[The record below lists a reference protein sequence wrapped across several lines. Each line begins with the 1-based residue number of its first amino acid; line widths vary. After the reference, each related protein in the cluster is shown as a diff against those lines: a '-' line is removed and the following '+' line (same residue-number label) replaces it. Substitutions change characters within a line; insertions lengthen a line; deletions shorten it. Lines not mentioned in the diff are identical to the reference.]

1 MMEEE
6 QSASKNKIHY
16 NKNDIIKKLNQNKK
30 YISGNTTIIRWEDD
44 MNTNTEMYILKNKFN
59 NLPFIGVVNYEFKR
73 EGYCINSY
81 LNGDEYFG
89 YYINDLRNKQGLYIY
104 KPKSEIGNKI
114 LRQYYFGLWENDYKE
129 GRGIYLWLNEIRD
142 NKNRNIINNKSY
154 NPFNNFEKAN
164 FYAYIG
170 LLKKNKFTKG
180 TLLKKEND
188 NYFVFHGSL
197 QNLKK
202 NGKNCFYYS
211 AKLEQILYGTFKDDK
226 FIDGFVG
233 KYDDNGQIKEII
245 KYKNKTIINKDKFLP
260 NDNIEELSQK
270 LITFRNIIMSKDYF
284 GILYKVFKDAI
295 DFKNKNMN
303 NIDIFNS
310 DLYIDLM
317 DVEASYNQV
326 SIFKDIEKHIKE

>member
-1 MMEEE
+1 MEEE
-6 QSASKNKIHY
+6 QSSSKNKIHY

-142 NKNRNIINNKSY
+142 NRNRNIINNKSY

-211 AKLEQILYGTFKDDK
+211 AKLEQILYGAFKDDK

>member
-1 MMEEE
+1 MEEE
-6 QSASKNKIHY
+6 QSSSKNKIHY

-104 KPKSEIGNKI
+104 KPKFEIGNKI

-284 GILYKVFKDAI
+284 GILYKIFKDAI
-295 DFKNKNMN
+295 DFNNKNMN

>member
-1 MMEEE
+1 MEEE
-6 QSASKNKIHY
+6 QSSSKNKIHY

-104 KPKSEIGNKI
+104 KPKFEIGNKI

-142 NKNRNIINNKSY
+142 NRNRNIINNKSY

-188 NYFVFHGSL
+188 NYFVFLGSL

>member
-1 MMEEE
+1 MEEE
-6 QSASKNKIHY
+6 QSSSKNKIHY

-30 YISGNTTIIRWEDD
+30 YISGNTTIILWEDD

-104 KPKSEIGNKI
+104 KPKFEIGNKI

-142 NKNRNIINNKSY
+142 NRNRNIINNKSY

-211 AKLEQILYGTFKDDK
+211 AKLEQILYGSFKDDK

>member
-1 MMEEE
+1 MEEE
-6 QSASKNKIHY
+6 QSSSKNKIHY
-16 NKNDIIKKLNQNKK
+16 IKNDIIKKLNQNKK
-30 YISGNTTIIRWEDD
+30 YISGNTTIILWEDD

-104 KPKSEIGNKI
+104 KPKFEIGNKI

-142 NKNRNIINNKSY
+142 NRNRNIINNKSY

-211 AKLEQILYGTFKDDK
+211 AKLEQILYGAFKDDK

-284 GILYKVFKDAI
+284 GILFKVFKDAI

-303 NIDIFNS
+303 SIDIFNS

-317 DVEASYNQV
+317 DVESSYNQV

>member
-1 MMEEE
+1 MEEE
-6 QSASKNKIHY
+6 QSSSKNKIHY

-104 KPKSEIGNKI
+104 KPKFEIGNKI

-142 NKNRNIINNKSY
+142 NRNRNIINNKSY

-211 AKLEQILYGTFKDDK
+211 AKLEQILYGAFKDDK

>member
-1 MMEEE
+1 MEEE
-6 QSASKNKIHY
+6 QSSSKNKIHY

-104 KPKSEIGNKI
+104 KPKFEIGNKI

-211 AKLEQILYGTFKDDK
+211 AKLEQILYGAFKDDK

-317 DVEASYNQV
+317 DVESSYNQV

>member
-1 MMEEE
+1 MEEE
-6 QSASKNKIHY
+6 QSSSKNKIHY

-104 KPKSEIGNKI
+104 KPKFEIGNKI

-211 AKLEQILYGTFKDDK
+211 AKLEQILYGSFKDDK

-245 KYKNKTIINKDKFLP
+245 KYKNKTLINKDKFLP

>member
-1 MMEEE
+1 MEEE
-6 QSASKNKIHY
+6 QSSSKNKIHY

-30 YISGNTTIIRWEDD
+30 YISGNTTIILWEDD

-142 NKNRNIINNKSY
+142 NRNRNIINNKSY

-211 AKLEQILYGTFKDDK
+211 AKLEQILYGAFKDDK

>member
-1 MMEEE
+1 MEEE
-6 QSASKNKIHY
+6 QSSSKNKIHY

-104 KPKSEIGNKI
+104 KPKFEIGNKI

-245 KYKNKTIINKDKFLP
+245 KYKNNTIINKDKFLP

-303 NIDIFNS
+303 SIDIFNS

-317 DVEASYNQV
+317 DVESSYNQV